1 MERKLRIAQYGCG
14 KMSVYTMRYAM
25 EKGAEIVCAF
35 GRSPH
40 NLGKDIGDIAG
51 VGKTGVLVQ
60 DSKDA
65 AATLKEKKPD
75 ACIITTASLM
85 QDLKGPLMDC
95 AESGVNAITIG
106 EEAFYPWNSSSQTT
120 QLLDDV
126 AKRNGCTLCGS
137 GYQDVLWGNLITT
150 LAGAT
155 HTIKKITGKSSYNVE
170 DYGLALAKVHGAG
183 LSVADFEKEIAA
195 ADTISDA
202 ERKAL
207 IAQEAFLPSYMWNVN
222 GWLCARLGL
231 TVKKQTQRCVPQ
243 IHDNELRSETL
254 QMTIPAGHATGMSAV
269 VTTITEEGIVIEA
282 ECIGKVYAAGEFD
295 QNVWTIQGEPNTE
308 VIINRPATVEL
319 TCATIVNRIPDLIA
333 AAPGFT
339 TTEQD
344 ADQCLPRQGSQF
356 LRETV
361 RTRQTLKADSF
372 SLEASPRSRR
382 LNHGHAS
389 RNRAVLTI
397 VCSRIFELHGDEIG
411 CARPVADRNPVKRFV
426 QSSCRWTI
434 PGRRKQ
440 TLPGPARGDLV
451 GDNANAVAA
460 LLRTVRVGERHGA

>member
-65 AATLKEKKPD
+65 AATLKAKKPD

-183 LSVADFEKEIAA
+183 LSVADFEQEIAA

-202 ERKAL
+202 ERQAL
-207 IAQEAFLPSYMWNVN
+207 IAQETAFLHVERQ
-222 GWLCARLGL
+222 RLA
-231 TVKKQTQRCVPQ
+231 
-243 IHDNELRSETL
+243 LR
-254 QMTIPAGHATGMSAV
+254 PAGTHGQETDP
-269 VTTITEEGIVIEA
+269 
-282 ECIGKVYAAGEFD
+282 KVRSPGPPQRTSFRNAADDHPRGTRD
-295 QNVWTIQGEPNTE
+295 GNVGCGHDHHRGRDCSYRSR
-308 VIINRPATVEL
+308 VH
-319 TCATIVNRIPDLIA
+319 
-333 AAPGFT
+333 
-339 TTEQD
+339 
-344 ADQCLPRQGSQF
+344 RQG
-356 LRETV
+356 LR
-361 RTRQTLKADSF
+361 
-372 SLEASPRSRR
+372 RR
-382 LNHGHAS
+382 
-389 RNRAVLTI
+389 
-397 VCSRIFELHGDEIG
+397 
-411 CARPVADRNPVKRFV
+411 
-426 QSSCRWTI
+426 
-434 PGRRKQ
+434 
-440 TLPGPARGDLV
+440 
-451 GDNANAVAA
+451 
-460 LLRTVRVGERHGA
+460 